1 MTIRYAVASGNWSST
16 ATWNGGT
23 LPAPGD
29 DVYANGFTVSINQS
43 IDVKSLKRLANSSPT
58 IAAGGTFNVTASAT
72 LTVTDGIKGDDHA
85 TNSTALINITTASV
99 TVTINGNLLGG
110 STGSNRR
117 AVTCGVN
124 ATITINGNV
133 TGGGSSSN
141 VALNLSGGVQTV
153 TINGTVTGGDTSH
166 AVSVGTAS
174 TLITVVGAVV
184 GGTTGS
190 YGISGVATVR
200 LDAALR
206 WGATGCAPI
215 HLNGGAS
222 GAVMFMR
229 SNTALSWTAPSD
241 DNWPLATGAD
251 IILAEGGG
259 TGRYTLAV
267 GDSAVTAG

>member
-58 IAAGGTFNVTASAT
+58 IASGGTFNVTASAT
-72 LTVTDGIKGDDHA
+72 LTVTDGLKGDDHA
-85 TNSTALINITTASV
+85 ANSSALVNITTAGV

-117 AVTCGVN
+117 ALTCAVN

-133 TGGGSSSN
+133 TGGGSAAN
-141 VALNLSGGVQTV
+141 VPLNLSGGVQTI
-153 TINGTVTGGDTSH
+153 TINGTVTGGDSSN
-166 AVSVGTAS
+166 AISVGTAS

-184 GGTTGS
+184 GGAS
-190 YGISGVATVR
+190 ASHGIAGLATVR

-206 WGATGCAPI
+206 WGPTGCAPV
-215 HLNGGAS
+215 HMNGGATGS
-222 GAVMFMR
+222 VMFMR
-229 SNTALSWTAPSD
+229 THSHLSWTAPSD

-251 IILAEGGG
+251 IVLAEGSG

-267 GDSAVTAG
+267 GDSAVTPG